1 MQSVYRLYRWC
12 SSPPPRRIN
21 AAPYLLA
28 AGYGGW

>member
-21 AAPYLLA
+21 
-28 AGYGGW
+28 